1 MTNTLAPTS
10 ETGGLDSGRGVLGPG
25 GGVTTSNPP
34 GEGGGPGLLLAHNT
48 APITTIAK
56 IAIPPIMTGLN
67 INWIPLCVV
76 DEEDVGS

>member
-1 MTNTLAPTS
+1 MTSTLAPTS
-10 ETGGLDSGRGVLGPG
+10 ETGDLDSERGVLGPG

-34 GEGGGPGLLLAHNT
+34 GDGGGPGLLLVHNT

-67 INWIPLCVV
+67 MKEIPPTEV
-76 DEEDVGS
+76 DEDDVGS